1 VTALEVREL
10 SAGYDGVPVLRG
22 VDLIVPTG
30 SVVALLGPNGAG
42 KTTLLRTICGLL
54 PVTSGAVVLDGED
67 ISAWSTHRRALAGI
81 GSVPEGR
88 GIFRNLTVRENLRLQ
103 ARSLTESEVIERA
116 VQAFP
121 VLGERLTQVAGTLS
135 GGQQQMLALVRA
147 YVERPRYLL
156 LDEVSMGLA
165 PVVIDEIFTFLEG
178 LADQGTGLLLVE
190 QYVTRALALSDL
202 VFVLSSGEVSFAGEP
217 AELDED
223 ELFSQYLGA
232 VG

>member
-1 VTALEVREL
+1 MSRLEINHIE
-10 SAGYDGVPVLRG
+10 AGYDGTPVLRG
-22 VDLIVPTG
+22 VDLVVPEG

-54 PVTSGAVVLDGED
+54 PVTAGEVRVDGED
-67 ISAWSTHRRALAGI
+67 ISGWPAHRRALAGI
-81 GSVPEGR
+81 GHVPEGR
-88 GIFRNLTVRENLRLQ
+88 GIFRNLTVRENLKLQ
-103 ARSLTESEVIERA
+103 ARSLSEAEVIERA
-116 VQAFP
+116 VAAFP
-121 VLGERLTQVAGTLS
+121 ILGERLTQVAGTLS

-147 YVERPRYLL
+147 YVEKPRFLL

-165 PVVIDEIFTFLEG
+165 PVVIDEIFSFLSG
-178 LADQGTGLLLVE
+178 LATQGTGLLLVE

-202 VFVLSSGEVSFAGEP
+202 VFVLSGGEISFAGEP
-217 AELDED
+217 SELDED